1 MPPAKKRKI
10 VDETKVQYDA
20 PLDET
25 EVRKSPNSRHMDEKI
40 ESEPSTDSQPDTST
54 VDQDQAR
61 RERFKALQ
69 ARAVS
74 LLPPTNSERP
84 RPKVYP
90 ATIRS

>member
-10 VDETKVQYDA
+10 VDESKVQDDA

-25 EVRKSPNSRHMDEKI
+25 EVHKSQNSRHIDE
-40 ESEPSTDSQPDTST
+40 EVEVEPSRDSQPDTST

-74 LLPPTNSERP
+74 LLSPTNSE
-84 RPKVYP
+84 
-90 ATIRS
+90 